1 MAMEEI
7 LKAILSGAAQAQAQ
21 PRGGQ
26 QASDPMMD
34 MIGAILGGGS
44 APSRQAAPPS
54 LEDLIQGISSG
65 DARQAAGV
73 TPGGGMGGLLEAILG
88 GGAGGAAPQRGQA
101 QPAGG
106 LGDILGAILGGGSS
120 GGSGMGSN
128 AFLAPIANALAEK
141 LNLPPAV
148 AQMIVAFLVEKLFS
162 GAGAPAPAAAPSG
175 TRSRRA
181 AAPAQPQGMDLDHL
195 LDEMAEGKQVDAT
208 YFRQSGMAQELAQ
221 KTGLDQRA
229 AERSLQEAF
238 SLLGGQLQAERQP
251 RPSNQTA
258 RSGLDHLL
266 DTWK

>member
-7 LKAILSGAAQAQAQ
+7 LKAILSGAAQAQ

-26 QASDPMMD
+26 QASDPMAD

-44 APSRQAAPPS
+44 GPQAAAPS
-54 LEDLIQGISSG
+54 LEDLLQGINAG
-65 DARQAAGV
+65 DARQMGATAP
-73 TPGGGMGGLLEAILG
+73 TGGMGGLLEAILG
-88 GGAGGAAPQRGQA
+88 GGAAAPQRQPQA
-101 QPAGG
+101 AGG
-106 LGDILGAILGGGSS
+106 LGDILGAILGGGSGSSS
-120 GGSGMGSN
+120 GSMGSN

-162 GAGAPAPAAAPSG
+162 GGGTAAQPQRAATP
-175 TRSRRA
+175 RRA
-181 AAPAQPQGMDLDHL
+181 AAPAPAQGLDLDHL
-195 LDEMAEGKQVDAT
+195 LDEVAEGKQVDAA

-221 KTGLDQRA
+221 KTGLDPRA

-238 SLLGGQLQAERQP
+238 SLLGGQLQTERQP

-258 RSGLDHLL
+258 SSGLDHLL
-266 DTWK
+266 DMWK